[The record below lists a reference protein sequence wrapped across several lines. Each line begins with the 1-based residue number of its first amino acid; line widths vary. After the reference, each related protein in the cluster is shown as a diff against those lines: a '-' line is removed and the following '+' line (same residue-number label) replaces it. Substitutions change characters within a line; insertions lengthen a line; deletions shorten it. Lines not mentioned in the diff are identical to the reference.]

1 MEEIYPKGLLLFLHT
16 DKASTVAWKVI
27 NSVPGKKE
35 RKKCVS
41 NAITTDIQ
49 MRYMLGSDQT
59 V

>member
-35 RKKCVS
+35 RQKCVS
-41 NAITTDIQ
+41 NAITTDI
-49 MRYMLGSDQT
+49 SDEGHAGQ
-59 V
+59 

>member
-27 NSVPGKKE
+27 NS
-35 RKKCVS
+35 R
-41 NAITTDIQ
+41 DIQ
-49 MRYMLGSDQT
+49 MRYMLDSDQT